1 MRITGRQR
9 LRLRHVLGLLVGAV
23 LVAHPQPAH
32 GDDLVSTPDPAGDC
46 SASPCADLVA
56 ASASAAGSALVFTFD
71 AVGVWG
77 QGYTPLPEPQVWIWT
92 TSPDTAPPDA
102 VVGSRSAFSSGGSA
116 WIADDPKHTAY
127 DYSRLTPNNDGA
139 PSTHLTYRIDSDF
152 MVALHGRFRWRATLP
167 ADPNRKWDDR
177 RPVDPTPADFA
188 PDQGSIEFAP
198 ADRDGDA
205 VPDAADQC
213 PDEAYSDPLPGW
225 DNGYQHRGCP
235 VALAP
240 FSRDAFVTSARRST
254 KAFLALWRDPR
265 RRAVAYRNHR
275 IDLAFRVPAGSGHV
289 GIRVEPPPS
298 HNGPSSSSVFGGR
311 SCNAGLPCIM
321 HLRLVPE
328 AVRAYAHRSLLLRLN
343 FYVGSGH
350 RRVLTE
356 LSTRLRMPLPR

>member
-1 MRITGRQR
+1 MPRRSLEFSSR
-9 LRLRHVLGLLVGAV
+9 LSFGLMAVVLLLGTA
-23 LVAHPQPAH
+23 AAAH

-56 ASASAAGSALVFTFD
+56 ASVTAAGSALVFNFD
-71 AVGVWG
+71 AVGLWG
-77 QGYTPLPEPQVWIWT
+77 QGYTPLPDPQVWIWT

-102 VVGSRSAFSSGGSA
+102 VVGGAVAGIGGSA
-116 WIADDPKHTAY
+116 WIANDPKHTAY
-127 DYSRLTPNNDGA
+127 DYSRQAGSPDGQ
-139 PSTHLTYRIDSDF
+139 PSRHLTYRIDSDF

-167 ADPNRKWDDR
+167 ADPSRTWDDR

-198 ADRDGDA
+198 ADRDADA

-225 DNGYQHRGCP
+225 DNSYQHRGCP

-240 FSRDAFVTSARRST
+240 FSRDAFLTSARRST
-254 KAFLALWRDPR
+254 KAFRALWRDPR
-265 RRAVAYRNHR
+265 RRAIAYRDRR

-289 GIRVEPPPS
+289 KIDVRPP
-298 HNGPSSSSVFGGR
+298 HVNGPTTASVIGLR
-311 SCNAGLPCIM
+311 SCRAGVPCIV
-321 HLRLVPE
+321 HLRVDPQG
-328 AVRAYAHRSLLLRLN
+328 VRAYADRSLLLGVL

-350 RRVLTE
+350 RRVATQLITP
-356 LSTRLRMPLPR
+356 LRMPLPHR

>member
-56 ASASAAGSALVFTFD
+56 ASASAAGGVVFTFD

-102 VVGSRSAFSSGGSA
+102 VVGGAVTGVGGFA

-127 DYSRLTPNNDGA
+127 DVSRLSPNSDGA
-139 PSTHLTYRIDSDF
+139 PSAHLTYRIDSDF

-205 VPDAADQC
+205 VPDGADQC

-225 DNGYQHRGCP
+225 YNSYQHRGCP

-240 FSRDAFVTSARRST
+240 FSHDAFVTSARRST

-356 LSTRLRMPLPR
+356 LSTPLRMPLPR